1 MAKKVA
7 VLDLGTNSFHMLLA
21 RIDTEWERVEIDR
34 QARAFVFLGE
44 GMEETRP
51 PAFSEAKMEQ
61 ALSVLRSFW
70 KEGQDYGAEVWLAC
84 GTEAFRRAANGPLL
98 LSLIRQTLGLEV
110 RILTGAEEAHLIYE
124 GVRHG
129 LLLPRDKHLVVDIGG
144 GSVEFILGEDNQ
156 ILHLTSLPLG
166 VTRLKNQFVQEDP
179 LSPATVAAIQAHV
192 DQTLAPFLDSIR
204 GMTVSYLIGSSGTF
218 KTLGR
223 LVAHHVDDTAG
234 AKSIHGYRFAPAL
247 FTPIYQKLLTL
258 PLAERLRLK
267 GMQAERAPLIP
278 YGAIV
283 VGRILSHLP
292 IQTIMISGYALREG
306 ILYDYA
312 RKLFQGHD
320 PAVLPQREAAVQALA
335 HRYHLPLRH
344 AEITRQ
350 WAEALFD
357 QLVSLHRLSPT
368 EKEWLS
374 YAAFLHDIGHYI
386 NPSGHHKHGQYIIL
400 HSPMPGF
407 SSEEL
412 LIISNLVRYHRKSLP
427 SSEHFHYAVLSKGQ
441 KKVIGYL
448 APLLRLS
455 DQLAKYL
462 QEPPMHIEVSWT
474 DEKVALVLSTTQA
487 RAALHLTA
495 IRAEVQDFFERSYN
509 RRLEISFRWVPRPV
523 S

>member
-1 MAKKVA
+1 
-7 VLDLGTNSFHMLLA
+7 
-21 RIDTEWERVEIDR
+21 
-34 QARAFVFLGE
+34 
-44 GMEETRP
+44 
-51 PAFSEAKMEQ
+51 
-61 ALSVLRSFW
+61 
-70 KEGQDYGAEVWLAC
+70 
-84 GTEAFRRAANGPLL
+84 
-98 LSLIRQTLGLEV
+98 
-110 RILTGAEEAHLIYE
+110 
-124 GVRHG
+124 
-129 LLLPRDKHLVVDIGG
+129 
-144 GSVEFILGEDNQ
+144 
-156 ILHLTSLPLG
+156 
-166 VTRLKNQFVQEDP
+166 
-179 LSPATVAAIQAHV
+179 
-192 DQTLAPFLDSIR
+192 
-204 GMTVSYLIGSSGTF
+204 MTVSYLIGSSGTF

-234 AKSIHGYRFAPAL
+234 AQSIHGYRFAPAL

>member
-7 VLDLGTNSFHMLLA
+7 VLDLGTNSFHLLLA
-21 RIDTEWERVEIDR
+21 RIDVEHERVEIDR
-34 QARAFVFLGE
+34 QARVFVFLGE
-44 GMEETRP
+44 GMEATQP
-51 PAFSEAKMEQ
+51 PSFSEAKMEQ

-70 KEGQDYGAEVWLAC
+70 KEGEDYGAQVWLAC
-84 GTEAFRRAANGPLL
+84 GTEAFRRAANGALF

-110 RILTGAEEAHLIYE
+110 RILTGMEEARLIYE

-129 LLLPRDKHLVVDIGG
+129 LRLPQEKHLVVDIGG
-144 GSVEFILGEDNQ
+144 GSVELILAENNE

-166 VTRLKNQFVQEDP
+166 VTRLKNQFPDEDP
-179 LSPATVAAIQAHV
+179 LSPSTIQQIKAHI
-192 DQTLAPFLDSIR
+192 DQTLQPYLESIR
-204 GMTVSYLIGSSGTF
+204 GIEVRYLIGSSGTF

-223 LVAHHVDDTAG
+223 LVAHHVDDATG
-234 AKSIHGYRFAPAL
+234 AQSIHGYRFAAAL
-247 FTPIYQKLLTL
+247 FQPIYQKLTTL
-258 PLAERLRLK
+258 PLKQRLRLK

-283 VGRILSHLP
+283 VERLLAHLP
-292 IQTIMISGYALREG
+292 IQTILISGYALREG

-320 PAVLPQREAAVQALA
+320 PEVLPLREASVQALA
-335 HRYHLPLRH
+335 HRYQLSLRH
-344 AEITRQ
+344 AEITRL

-357 QLVSLHRLSPT
+357 HLAPLHRLSQT
-368 EKEWLS
+368 EREWLS

-412 LIISNLVRYHRKSLP
+412 LLISNLVRYHRKSLP
-427 SSEHFHYAVLSKGQ
+427 SSEHFHYAVLSKSQ

-448 APLLRLS
+448 APLLRLA

-462 QEPPMHIEVSWT
+462 QEPPGPLETSWN
-474 DEKVALVLSTTQA
+474 DEKVEVVIPTTHAQA
-487 RAALHLTA
+487 GSHLPA
-495 IRAEVQDFFERSYN
+495 IRAEVEDFFERGYN
-509 RRLEISFRWVPRPV
+509 RRLLISFRWVPLPV